1 MVCVEI
7 CRGNALPSRHR
18 RGRKVAEQKP
28 TICWDLLEMVGK
40 EVIIKRKQLAL
51 IAELNQVISNVGDP
65 RYLPYFTVSGIG
77 CYLVEEA
84 SGGRLGWLAADDPP
98 LYFPN
103 FIHIW
108 DQNMHESVLDCL
120 IETDTIDLCKP
131 EFK

>member
-1 MVCVEI
+1 M
-7 CRGNALPSRHR
+7 
-18 RGRKVAEQKP
+18 P

-40 EVIIKRKQLAL
+40 EVVIKRKQLAV

-84 SGGRLGWLAADDPP
+84 SGVLPADDPP
-98 LYFPN
+98 LCFPN